1 MFTQYEDM
9 ITIDDLCG
17 MLSIG
22 RNAAYT
28 LLNTGK
34 IKAFRIGRV
43 WKIPRMAVEE
53 YIMIQS
59 RLKNFP

>member
-1 MFTQYEDM
+1 MFAQYEDM
-9 ITIDDLCG
+9 VTIDNLCK

-28 LLNTGK
+28 LLNAGK
-34 IKAFRIGRV
+34 IKAFKIGRV

-59 RLKNFP
+59 RLKK